1 VKAIKE
7 FPMPK
12 TLFDLRSFLGLASYY
27 RCFIKNFASIAAP
40 LTGILKGENGKTSK
54 NRSKKI
60 NINMTEEQKSTFKR
74 LREKL
79 ASEDVL
85 LYTQTL
91 KNRSLRRMLLGTDL
105 ELYYLKI
112 SAQIS
117 LQ

>member
-1 VKAIKE
+1 
-7 FPMPK
+7 
-12 TLFDLRSFLGLASYY
+12 
-27 RCFIKNFASIAAP
+27 
-40 LTGILKGENGKTSK
+40 
-54 NRSKKI
+54 
-60 NINMTEEQKSTFKR
+60 MTEEQKSTFKR